1 MPCAIASPYQPRAG
15 ALPPCRH
22 HMRSQTCK
30 EPKFRNFTIFEIYTF
45 LKFDHIRFQTAIHQ
59 AQSAC
64 SDDSDHCTSL
74 LISKDSPVDPAQTAA
89 SISDKE
95 LSRITPTPFE
105 PNTDWFPDHIETD
118 CRDCTAFPD
127 LRIVTKFLV
136 YRHHYRYT
144 IRLYTAKQLI
154 PCDRPTM
161 YRYYTCMQGSKNRN
175 FGKPKFPKFWKTKI
189 CKILK
194 FCFLT

>member
-1 MPCAIASPYQPRAG
+1 M
-15 ALPPCRH
+15 PPCRH

-30 EPKFRNFTIFEIYTF
+30 EPKFRNFTIFEIFTF

-118 CRDCTAFPD
+118 CRDCTAFPS

-161 YRYYTCMQGSKNRN
+161 YRYYTCMQGSINRN

>member
-1 MPCAIASPYQPRAG
+1 
-15 ALPPCRH
+15 
-22 HMRSQTCK
+22 MRSQTCK
-30 EPKFRNFTIFEIYTF
+30 EPKFRNFTIFEIFTF

-95 LSRITPTPFE
+95 LSRIAPTPFE